1 MIEGMRP
8 PGSPKQL
15 EKRRLYAIKLRQ
27 SGKSLTD
34 VARRTGVDRRSI
46 TRWQRRYRAQ
56 GRVGLQARPIPGRP
70 VKLSRRQLQQLRC
83 FLLKGALA
91 YGFSADYWTLQR
103 VKALIWKQFRVR
115 YTPSALWYLL
125 ARFEW
130 SCQEPQPRAS
140 QRDESEIARW
150 KRSVWPQIKKRMGTP
165 RTPCFYG
172 RKWLLLDPASASHL
186 GPQRPDSDHPLESQ
200 PGESE
205 CHRHPHCFAPLSP
218 SLDPRP
224 FAF

>member
-1 MIEGMRP
+1 MRP

-27 SGKSLTD
+27 SGQSLTE

-46 TRWQRRYRAQ
+46 TRWQRLYRAK
-56 GRVGLQARPIPGRP
+56 GKVGLQARPIPGCP

-83 FLLKGALA
+83 FLLNGALA

-115 YTPSALWYLL
+115 YTPSAIGYLL

-130 SCQEPQPRAS
+130 SCQEPQPRAR
-140 QRDESEIARW
+140 QRDESEITRW
-150 KRSVWPQIKKRMGTP
+150 KRYVWPQIKKTHGNAAPTLFLW
-165 RTPCFYG
+165 T
-172 RKWLLLDPASASHL
+172 KVA
-186 GPQRPDSDHPLESQ
+186 
-200 PGESE
+200 
-205 CHRHPHCFAPLSP
+205 FA
-218 SLDPRP
+218 
-224 FAF
+224 